1 MHILVYNF
9 SFLTHTH
16 TEVQTC
22 NVDLILAVIDHIK
35 APFIQI
41 IAIDQLL
48 MKFNRDVGKP
58 SMKKLYQNFQKKRWT
73 ECDEEGSRKI
83 FTYIPADPLLSPKYP
98 VYRPLTQKPKLSD
111 IYQTDYLHLLLS
123 SFRAYQ
129 VMYQVDAVVKSQISV
144 ASAAPA
150 GDTATATNDDHGKN
164 MKKIENQKQTK
175 FNFVEMEKDIEKLED
190 IAERTA
196 QLDRIYYA
204 TVDAS
209 AIDILVDSDTVVRYR
224 DDLKHFLLLRNMI
237 ETYYQ
242 DYGEIFGKWQAAF
255 RDVPRT

>member
-1 MHILVYNF
+1 
-9 SFLTHTH
+9 
-16 TEVQTC
+16 
-22 NVDLILAVIDHIK
+22 
-35 APFIQI
+35 
-41 IAIDQLL
+41 

-83 FTYIPADPLLSPKYP
+83 FTYIPADPLTSPRYP

-129 VMYQVDAVVKSQISV
+129 VLYQVDAVVKSQIANSGGGGGN
-144 ASAAPA
+144 A
-150 GDTATATNDDHGKN
+150 GENAVDDRGKL
-164 MKKIENQKQTK
+164 MKKMENQKQTK
-175 FNFVEMEKDIEKLED
+175 FNFVEMEKDIAKLED

-196 QLDRIYYA
+196 RLDRIFYG

-224 DDLKHFLLLRNMI
+224 DDMKHFLLLRDMI
-237 ETYYQ
+237 ESYFQ
-242 DYGEIFGKWQAAF
+242 DYGEIFGKWRAAF
-255 RDVPRT
+255 RDVVVA